1 METKYSFTVKNG
13 EVIFAKDKEMIR
25 YSHEKLVET
34 IIQSYCYS
42 YEDADYYAKELE
54 NLCLSEY
61 SNELRRMKRPIRR
74 KRRN

>member
-1 METKYSFTVKNG
+1 METKYTWTVKNG
-13 EVIFAKDKEMIR
+13 EVIFTPDKEVR
-25 YSHEKLVET
+25 KYSHEKLVET

-61 SNELRRMKRPIRR
+61 SKELKRMKRPHRR
-74 KRRN
+74 KRKN